1 LKDLVKSGGEWNPA
15 VAEAAVIAVPDE
27 RWSERPLA
35 LLVLKPGNS
44 HVSASDIQDH
54 LRPRFAKWMV
64 PDHIEFVTELPRT
77 SVGKLNKL
85 ALRHQYTDSA
95 R

>member
-1 LKDLVKSGGEWNPA
+1 MDAAFSLSLKAGHADVGA
-15 VAEAAVIAVPDE
+15 
-27 RWSERPLA
+27 R
-35 LLVLKPGNS
+35 
-44 HVSASDIQDH
+44 DIQDH

-85 ALRHQYTDSA
+85 ALRRLYA
-95 R
+95 NPGR